1 MSWEDKIRRVEPYVA
16 GEQPKEKNIIKL
28 NTNECPYPPS
38 SRVREAVEQLAGDF
52 DALRLYPDMDA
63 TPLVQALAAKYGV
76 GEDQIFVGVGSD
88 DVLALCFLTFF
99 SSATEK
105 EPLLFPDITY
115 SFYDV
120 WAELYRIPYKKIPL
134 MDDFSIRAKDYIPQD
149 SGMKNSGIIFPNPN
163 APTGLELAPS
173 EVERIIAGNP
183 DSIVIVDEAYVDF
196 GAKTALPLL
205 DKYENLLVV
214 QTFSKSRAMAGA
226 RVGFAIGN
234 PALIK
239 YLRDVKFSFNSY
251 TMNLPSIRIGT
262 ASALDD
268 AWFTETTKKI
278 ADTREYFKK
287 EISAMGF
294 EFPDSKSNFVFARH
308 SGYSG
313 ADLQARLRKRG
324 IIVRHF
330 NKPRISDY
338 LRITIGTREQMET
351 VVSALKEILADGA
364 GQG

>member
-1 MSWEDKIRRVEPYVA
+1 MAEVVKFGRPKGFFETFERRPGSIKKNMSYCPGCGHGILHKLIAEAMADFGIQDKTTFISPVGCSVFAY
-16 GEQPKEKNIIKL
+16 
-28 NTNECPYPPS
+28 YY
-38 SRVREAVEQLAGDF
+38 F
-52 DALRLYPDMDA
+52 DCFGLQVPHGRS
-63 TPLVQALAAKYGV
+63 AA
-76 GEDQIFVGVGSD
+76 
-88 DVLALCFLTFF
+88 A
-99 SSATEK
+99 A
-105 EPLLFPDITY
+105 
-115 SFYDV
+115 
-120 WAELYRIPYKKIPL
+120 
-134 MDDFSIRAKDYIPQD
+134 
-149 SGMKNSGIIFPNPN
+149 
-163 APTGLELAPS
+163 TGLTRA
-173 EVERIIAGNP
+173 NP

-308 SGYSG
+308 PGFSG